1 MDWKNS
7 LTPRNRKL
15 IAWLA
20 GFFVLFA
27 VTGFLI
33 LPPIVKR
40 ALVKNLSEALH
51 RQVTIETVRI
61 NPFKLSMI
69 IRGFDVREKDSTE
82 PFVAFDELLVNL
94 QSLSLFKKGFV
105 IKEVKLLNPYARIIR
120 NEDLSY
126 NFSDLIPQKE
136 AEQDREPAEPLFF
149 SVNNIQIRDARI
161 DFSDMPRQTNHTL
174 RDGNLAIPFI
184 SNRAA
189 DVETFVKPEFSA
201 NINGRQVAF
210 SGDTKLFADSLETTL
225 NIDLG
230 DLDIPHYLAYSP
242 VAMDYQFVSGSF
254 TTKATVSYIQ
264 FEKKDPVLR
273 ISGTAGLR
281 TIEIQDK
288 PGNQMVNL
296 PAVDLTI
303 ISLEPLAAKIHLSEA
318 LVRDPSVVVDRDKE
332 GRVNLQA
339 LIPDKKK
346 PTEKKGGH
354 SESKEGSVVFAV
366 DTFRLTDGRVAFH
379 DAGKQG
385 SFSTVFAPVSLAVDH
400 LTNIP
405 EKTGKVDFSAR
416 TEADETIHVS
426 GDLTLNPLRIAGT
439 VSAANLS
446 INKYAY
452 YYGDAVL
459 FDIPKG
465 SLDISTGFVFDE
477 SKARISGL
485 TASLNSL
492 TAVRQGEKDAFVNIP
507 KFAVADA
514 GMDFFTKEIN
524 LGKLSTEKGRLKFIR
539 SKDGVL
545 NIAGLFPRSEAEN
558 GRRDTP
564 SKEGAG
570 KTSWLSSFVKVFSK
584 DFDEPDRPWL
594 MELDTLTVE
603 GYDLRFEDRVP
614 EDGADFTFEK
624 TALRADDISTARGKK
639 GELSLSFVF
648 DRRGYIATKGS
659 VSINPVS
666 AELRVDTK
674 KMPVISFQPYFTD
687 RVRIYVSDGH
697 VTSAGNLSMSYEK
710 KSGTKLSYRGKGSLD
725 SFASV
730 DKDNADDFLKWE
742 TLHLDGIDFGYN
754 PFQLKI
760 NEIALSDFYSR
771 LIINADGS
779 LNVQR
784 VIVREREQV
793 KADKTVTAEAKQ
805 QEDELRDKKKS
816 GREMKI
822 DQVTVQ
828 GGTIN
833 FTDNYIQPNYS
844 ASFLEVGGRISGLS
858 SEENTL
864 ADVDLKGKLENYAPL
879 DIRGKINPL
888 KEELFIDLEADFSDM
903 DLSPL
908 TPYAGK
914 YMGYTIEKGKLSL
927 DLKYLIVKKKLDS
940 ENKVRLDQ
948 LTLGDAVESPDAT
961 KLPVKLAIALLKN
974 RKGEID
980 LDIPVTGNLDDPEF
994 SLGKIII
1001 KVIVNLL
1008 VKAATSPFALLGAV
1022 FGGGE
1027 EMSYVEFSYGSTE
1040 ISPEAVSKV
1049 QKLIKALYD
1058 RPSLKLDI
1066 EGHADMEHDRE
1077 ALHNRIYDRKIKAQ
1091 KLKDMIRNGFPA
1103 EPVDQIKVEP
1113 DEYPRYLKMAY
1124 TEEKFPKPRNFL
1136 GFAKDLPVPEMEKLI
1151 RTHIIVTEDDL
1162 RKLASAR
1169 ALALRETIVK
1179 TGQVEA
1185 ERVFLVEPKTLEP
1198 EKKDKLK
1205 NSRVDFKLK

>member
-1 MDWKNS
+1 MDWKYS
-7 LTPRNRKL
+7 LTLRNRKL

-20 GFFVLFA
+20 GIFVLFA

-33 LPPIVKR
+33 LPPVVKR

-51 RQVTIETVRI
+51 RQVTIEAVRI
-61 NPFKLSMI
+61 NPFRLSMI
-69 IRGFDVREKDSTE
+69 IRGVNVREKDSTE

-105 IKEVKLLNPYARIIR
+105 IKEVKLLNPYAKIIR
-120 NEDLSY
+120 RADLSY

-136 AEQDREPAEPLFF
+136 AEKDREPAEPLYF
-149 SVNNIQIRDARI
+149 SVNNIQIQNARI
-161 DFSDMPRQTNHTL
+161 DFSDKPRKTDHTL
-174 RDGNLAIPFI
+174 REGNFTIPFI

-201 NINGRQVAF
+201 NINGRIVAF

-225 NIDLG
+225 NIDLR

-254 TTKATVSYIQ
+254 TAKATVSYIQ

-273 ISGTAGLR
+273 IEGTAGLR
-281 TIEIQDK
+281 TIEIRDQS
-288 PGNQMVNL
+288 GNQMVNL
-296 PAVDLTI
+296 PAVALNI
-303 ISLEPLAAKIHLSEA
+303 ASLEPLAGKIHLSEA
-318 LVRDPSVVVDRDKE
+318 LITNPSIVVDRDKT

-339 LIPDKKK
+339 LVPDKKK
-346 PTEKKGGH
+346 TTEKKGGH
-354 SESKEGSVVFAV
+354 AEGKEGSVAFTI
-366 DTFRLTDGRVAFH
+366 DTFRLTNGNVIFH

-385 SFSTVFAPVSLAVDH
+385 RFSTVFAPVSLAVDH

-405 EKTGKVDFSAR
+405 EKTGQVDFSAR
-416 TEADETIHVS
+416 TEANETIRIL
-426 GDLTLNPLRIAGT
+426 GDLALNPPSIAGT
-439 VSAANLS
+439 VEVKDLF
-446 INKYAY
+446 IHKYAY
-452 YYGDAVL
+452 YYRDAIL

-465 SLDISTGFVFDE
+465 SLDITTGFVFNE
-477 SKARISGL
+477 TKASLSGL
-485 TASLNSL
+485 AASLKSL
-492 TAVRQGEKDAFVNIP
+492 TAVRQHEKEAFVNIP
-507 KFAVADA
+507 KFSTA
-514 GMDFFTKEIN
+514 GAGIDFFAKKIN

-539 SKDGVL
+539 SQDGVL
-545 NIAGLFPRSEAEN
+545 NVAGLFPRSKAEN
-558 GRRDTP
+558 GSRDTP

-584 DFDEPDRPWL
+584 DFVEPDSPWL
-594 MELDTLTVE
+594 IELDALTVDK
-603 GYDLRFEDRVP
+603 YDLHFEDRVP
-614 EDGADFTFEK
+614 EDGTDFTFEK
-624 TALRADDISTARGKK
+624 IALRADDISTAREKK

-659 VSINPVS
+659 VSTNPVS

-697 VTSAGNLSMSYEK
+697 ITSAGNLSVNYEK
-710 KSGTKLSYRGKGSLD
+710 KSGIKLSYRGKGSFD

-742 TLHLDGIDFGYN
+742 TLHLDGIDFDYN

-760 NEIALSDFYSR
+760 DEIALSDFYSR

-784 VIVREREQV
+784 VIVREKEQG
-793 KADKTVTAEAKQ
+793 KADKTVTAEAKKQ
-805 QEDELRDKKKS
+805 KDELPDRKS
-816 GREMKI
+816 GREVKI
-822 DQVTVQ
+822 DQVAVQ
-828 GGTIN
+828 GGTVN

-994 SLGKIII
+994 SLGRIII

-1040 ISPEAVSKV
+1040 ISPEAASKI

-1077 ALHNRIYDRKIKAQ
+1077 ALHSRIFERKIKAQ

-1124 TEEKFPKPRNFL
+1124 KEEKFPKPRNFL

-1151 RTHIIVTEDDL
+1151 HTHIIVTEDDL

-1169 ALALRETIVK
+1169 ALALREAIVK

-1205 NSRVDFKLK
+1205 NSRVDFKIK